1 MSNDKTITVQASGSL
16 RQHVAP
22 GTTVHNVQTV
32 GEAVTQLSLPEVG
45 ELIMMVN
52 GRLAHWQM
60 ALNDGDTL
68 QLIPAISGG

>member
-1 MSNDKTITVQASGSL
+1 
-16 RQHVAP
+16 
-22 GTTVHNVQTV
+22 
-32 GEAVTQLSLPEVG
+32 VTRLNLPEVG

-60 ALNDGDTL
+60 ELNDGDTL

>member
-1 MSNDKTITVQASGSL
+1 MSNGKTITVQASGSL
-16 RQHVAP
+16 RQYIAP
-22 GTTVHNVQTV
+22 GTTVQNAQTV
-32 GEAVTQLSLPEVG
+32 GEAVTQLNLPEVG

-60 ALNDGDTL
+60 ELNDGDTL